1 LDFVALILYVW
12 ISKVMRRE
20 GISKD
25 LSVQE
30 LMYELKKIKL
40 IHLGEKKTV
49 VTEVSKRQRDLF
61 KAFKID
67 PPRQT

>member
-1 LDFVALILYVW
+1 
-12 ISKVMRRE
+12 MRRE
-20 GISKD
+20 GISKY

-49 VTEVSKRQRDLF
+49 VTEVSKRQRELF
-61 KAFKID
+61 KAFEIES
-67 PPRQT
+67 PRQT